1 MFCPNCGAQIPDD
14 SIFCDKC
21 GCRIEGESFKQ
32 QDAFFSDEIK
42 SGGSGTMSFIVIGL
56 IIAAVA
62 GAGVFYLWKTGVLGD
77 GAVHEVV
84 ESTAELVAE
93 SGTLPEITTEPTEE
107 AHDPE
112 NDTVTEQA
120 ADPEIE
126 SETQSS
132 EELMEE
138 PVSLPYSDTL
148 GVPEATDFAWIP
160 DVQTGDLTGRF
171 LGNDELVGKWKGEI
185 IYEAGIWELV
195 YITIGTDG
203 KITMEPY
210 RINYGEG
217 WDDEAD
223 SEPYLFDGE
232 FDVSGINAA
241 GNYGSVS
248 LYTFLESLEA
258 QYGVGTF
265 TVNNSDSA
273 KVYMVRP

>member
-93 SGTLPEITTEPTEE
+93 SGTLPEITTAPAPT
-107 AHDPE
+107 DP
-112 NDTVTEQA
+112 
-120 ADPEIE
+120 
-126 SETQSS
+126 
-132 EELMEE
+132 
-138 PVSLPYSDTL
+138 LPYSDTL
-148 GVPEATDFAWIP
+148 GVPAATDFAWIP

-185 IYEAGIWELV
+185 IYDAGIWELV

-203 KITMEPY
+203 KITIEPY
-210 RINYGEG
+210 KINYGES
-217 WDDEAD
+217 WDDETD
-223 SEPYLFDGE
+223 SEPYLFEGE

-241 GNYGSVS
+241 GNYGAVS
-248 LYTFLESLEA
+248 LYTFLESFET

-265 TVNNSDSA
+265 TINNSDTA